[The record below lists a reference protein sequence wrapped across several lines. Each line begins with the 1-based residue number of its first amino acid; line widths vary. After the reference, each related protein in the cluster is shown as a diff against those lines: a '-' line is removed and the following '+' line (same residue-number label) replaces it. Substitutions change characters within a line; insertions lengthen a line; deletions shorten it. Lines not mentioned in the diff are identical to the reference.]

1 MSTTT
6 KEEYLV
12 IDKTFAV
19 LEENGAGIPILSSCN
34 KKGGNSAWRMLL

>member
-12 IDKTFAV
+12 IDKTFVV
-19 LEENGAGIPILSSCN
+19 LEGNGVGIPILSSYN